1 MNELD
6 YLLHKAISLVQKA
19 HTIVAL
25 TGAGIST
32 PSGIPDFRSPN
43 SGLWAQAN
51 PLEVASIYGFKHDP
65 RPFYQWLHPLAQ
77 TVIQA
82 QPNAAHVALAHMEQ
96 AGALSCIVTQNI
108 DLLHQKAGSQLVY
121 EVHGHMREF
130 TCMACEGI
138 VNADLVTPHFLET
151 GDVPLCLTC
160 GGVLKPN
167 VILFGEMLPL
177 PVLQQAQYETAVC
190 DLMLVAG
197 SSLEVSPINELPWQA
212 KRQGSRLIIVNLAET
227 HLDQIADVVI
237 HADVVEILPQLAA
250 AIPQRKRSEIGD

>member
-6 YLLHKAISLVQKA
+6 HLLRKAINLVQQA

-32 PSGIPDFRSPN
+32 PSGIPDFRSPH
-43 SGLWAQAN
+43 SGLWARAN
-51 PLEVASIYGFKHDP
+51 PMEVASIYGFKHDP
-65 RPFYQWLHPLAQ
+65 RPFYEWLYPLAQ
-77 TVIQA
+77 TVLHA

-96 AGALSCIVTQNI
+96 AGVLSCIVTQNI
-108 DLLHQKAGSQLVY
+108 DLLHQKAGSKLVY

-130 TCMACEGI
+130 TCMDCEQVVSAELI
-138 VNADLVTPHFLET
+138 VPRFLET
-151 GDVPLCLTC
+151 AAVPQCASC

-167 VILFGEMLPL
+167 VVLFGEILPL
-177 PVLQQAQYETAVC
+177 PVLQQAQYETAAC

-212 KRQGSRLIIVNLAET
+212 KRQGARLIIVNLAET

-237 HADVVEILPQLAA
+237 HADVVEILPQLATA
-250 AIPQRKRSEIGD
+250 VK